1 MVDMEGNIE
10 EQDVDYIGQTIQNN
24 GENISNSIDAL
35 TKELR
40 MYNILKIMDY
50 ELEYSDKPISLD
62 YKYWFKN
69 IQKIIEDELR

>member
-1 MVDMEGNIE
+1 MEGNIE
-10 EQDVDYIGQTIQNN
+10 EQDVDYISQTIQNN

-40 MYNILKIMDY
+40 LYNILKIMDY
-50 ELEYSDKPISLD
+50 ELEYRDKPISLD
-62 YKYWFKN
+62 YEYWFKN